1 MSKRR
6 KPLPTEPVR
15 ARIESMTHDGRGV
28 THVGGKTVFVDGALA
43 GEAVEFQYIAQQRRY
58 DEAKIIQVIEASED
72 RVTPRC
78 AHFGVCG
85 GCALQHV
92 RPEAQIAAK
101 QKALLDDLERI
112 GHVKPRHVLPP
123 LTGPNW
129 GYRRKARLAVK
140 YVIKK
145 ERVLVGFR
153 EKHSHYLADITHCDV
168 LYPAVAQLLPQL
180 TALVTDLSI
189 KEQIPQIEV
198 AVGDHATAL
207 IVRHLAPFSAADR
220 ILLTDFAQRHTIQLY
235 LQPEGLESVTLLWP
249 EQGVLTYT
257 LERHK
262 VEFEFRPTL
271 FTQVNAEMN
280 AAMVDRALEL
290 LDIQPYDH
298 VLDLFCGLGNFTLP
312 IARRAAHV
320 TGVEGDAG
328 LVQTARENAQHNA
341 ITNVDYHASNL
352 GEDVMIYPW
361 ARKTYAKVLLDPPR
375 SGAHELVQQAALW
388 TAPRV
393 VYVSCNPATLA
404 RDAGVLVNERGYRL
418 ISAGVMDMFP
428 HTAHVESIA
437 LFQKPG

>member
-6 KPLPTEPVR
+6 QPLPAEPVR
-15 ARIESMTHDGRGV
+15 ARIESITHDGRGI
-28 THVGGKTVFVDGALA
+28 THIDGKTVFVDGALA
-43 GEAVEFQYIAQQRRY
+43 GEEVEFQYIGRQRRY
-58 DEAKIIQVIEASED
+58 DEAKAIQIIEASAD

-92 RPEAQIAAK
+92 RPEAQISAK
-101 QKALLDDLERI
+101 QKALFDDLERI

-123 LTGPNW
+123 ITGSSW

-153 EKHSHYLADITHCDV
+153 EKHSHYLADIAHCEV
-168 LYPAVAQLLPQL
+168 LHPAVAKLFPEL
-180 TALVTDLSI
+180 AARVAALSI

-198 AVGDHATAL
+198 AVGDNAIAL
-207 IVRHLAPFSAADR
+207 IVRHLAPLSEADHA
-220 ILLTDFAQRHTIQLY
+220 LLTGFAQQHAIHLY
-235 LQPEGLESVTLLWP
+235 LQSEGLDSVTLLWP
-249 EQGVLTYT
+249 EQGVLTYR
-257 LERHK
+257 LERHS
-262 VEFEFRPTL
+262 VEFIFRPTL
-271 FTQVNAEMN
+271 FTQVNADIN
-280 AAMVDRALEL
+280 TLMVDRALEL
-290 LDIQPYDH
+290 LDVQPQDH

-320 TGVEGDAG
+320 AGVEGDAG
-328 LVQTARENAQHNA
+328 LVQTASDNARHNA

-352 GEDVMIYPW
+352 SEDVMIYPW
-361 ARKTYAKVLLDPPR
+361 ARKTYDKILLDPPR

-418 ISAGVMDMFP
+418 VSAGVMDMFP

>member
-6 KPLPTEPVR
+6 RNLPTELVR
-15 ARIESMTHDGRGV
+15 ARIESLTHDGRGV
-28 THVGGKTVFVDGALA
+28 THVDGKTVFVDGALT
-43 GEAVEFQYIAQQRRY
+43 GEEVEFQYFARQRRY
-58 DEAKIIQVIEASED
+58 DEAKTIQVIEASVD
-72 RVTPRC
+72 RMTPRC

-123 LTGPNW
+123 ITGSSW

-145 ERVLVGFR
+145 QRVLVGFR
-153 EKHSHYLADITHCDV
+153 EKHSHYLADIVHCEV
-168 LYPAVAQLLPQL
+168 LHPAVAKLLPEL
-180 TALVTDLSI
+180 AVLVASLSV

-198 AVGDHATAL
+198 AVGDNAIAL
-207 IVRHLAPFSAADR
+207 IVRHLAPLSEADHA
-220 ILLTDFAQRHTIQLY
+220 ILADFAQRHAIHFY
-235 LQPEGLESVTLLWP
+235 VQPEGLDSVTLLWP
-249 EQGVLTYT
+249 ERGVLTYK
-257 LERHK
+257 LERHN
-262 VEFEFRPTL
+262 VEFIFRPTL
-271 FTQVNAEMN
+271 FTQVNADIN
-280 AAMVDRALEL
+280 ALMVDRALEL
-290 LDIQPYDH
+290 LDIQPQDH

-320 TGVEGDAG
+320 AGVEGDSG
-328 LVQTARENAQHNA
+328 LVQTARDNAQHNA
-341 ITNVDYHASNL
+341 VTNVNYHASNL

-361 ARKTYAKVLLDPPR
+361 ARKAYDKILLDPPR
-375 SGAHELVQQAALW
+375 SGAHELVRQAALW
-388 TAPRV
+388 TAPRI

-404 RDAGVLVNERGYRL
+404 RDAGVLVNEHGYRL

>member
-6 KPLPTEPVR
+6 SALPTEPVR
-15 ARIESMTHDGRGV
+15 ARIESLTHDGRGV
-28 THVGGKTVFVDGALA
+28 THIEGKTVFVDGALA
-43 GEAVEFQYIAQQRRY
+43 GEVVEFQYIGRQRRY
-58 DEAKIIQVIEASED
+58 DEAKTLTVIEASAD
-72 RVTPRC
+72 RVLARC

-92 RPEAQIAAK
+92 REAAQIEAK
-101 QKALLDDLERI
+101 QKSLLDDLERI
-112 GHVKPRHVLPP
+112 GRVKPKHVLPP
-123 LTGPNW
+123 LTGPSW

-153 EKHSHYLADITHCDV
+153 EKHSHYLADIANCEV
-168 LYPAVAQLLPQL
+168 LYPAVATLLPQL
-180 TALVTDLSI
+180 STLVAALSI

-198 AVGDHATAL
+198 AVGDNATAL
-207 IVRHLAPFSAADR
+207 ILRHLAPLHEADR
-220 ILLTDFAQRHTIQLY
+220 QLLTGFAQQHAIHLY
-235 LQPEGLESVTLLWP
+235 LQPKGPDSVMLLWP
-249 EQGVLTYT
+249 KQGVLTYK
-257 LERHK
+257 LARHN

-271 FTQVNAEMN
+271 FTQVNAQMN
-280 AAMVDRALEL
+280 AFMVDRALEL
-290 LDIQPYDH
+290 LDVQAQDQ

-312 IARRAAHV
+312 IARRAAQV
-320 TGVEGDAG
+320 VGVEGDAG
-328 LVQTARENAQHNA
+328 LVQAARDNAQHNA
-341 ITNVDYHASNL
+341 VSNVDYHASNL
-352 GEDVMIYPW
+352 SENVMIYPW
-361 ARKTYAKVLLDPPR
+361 ARQTYDKILLDPPR

-388 TAPRV
+388 SAPRV